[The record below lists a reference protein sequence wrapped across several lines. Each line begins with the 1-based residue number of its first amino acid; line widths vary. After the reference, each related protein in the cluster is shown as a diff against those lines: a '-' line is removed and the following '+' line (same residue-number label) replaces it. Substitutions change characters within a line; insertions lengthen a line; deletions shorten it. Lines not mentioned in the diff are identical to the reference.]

1 MRAGQLL
8 IVMSLAL
15 LAPAAAL
22 LAGLSD
28 DELERAWAGEILLQ
42 TIDKEKPGGAAR
54 VTAVFYTNPNAV
66 WDIISYRKYAFV
78 YIRGLKQCEV
88 LESGLHYTRMHH
100 RLRSS

>member
-42 TIDKEKPGGAAR
+42 TID
-54 VTAVFYTNPNAV
+54 
-66 WDIISYRKYAFV
+66 IISYRKYAFV